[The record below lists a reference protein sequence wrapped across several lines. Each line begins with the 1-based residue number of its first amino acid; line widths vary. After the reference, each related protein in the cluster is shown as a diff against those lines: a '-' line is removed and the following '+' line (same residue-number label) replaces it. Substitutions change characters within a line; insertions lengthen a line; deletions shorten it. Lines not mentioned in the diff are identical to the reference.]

1 MAVDK
6 MALVFDQLTDKYKL
20 PPVQEHIYTHEDPK
34 ILKSSKNA
42 TLEDFISMVTMISSK
57 ALKKYNAKFVPDE
70 GAVLNDPIDKLE
82 QPTILYSIISRKP
95 KHELK
100 PRHSEEVK
108 DVVDNVSGKIRHGHT
123 WSQRQDCVIQF
134 NIVAS
139 DYDTANKVMTIF
151 EDTIFA
157 YTGYFKNNGVAEMYF
172 LKHFTD
178 ENLDRYRQFLSI
190 RSLQYFIEI
199 EKLITIFDTTLED
212 YDI

>member
-6 MALVFDQLTDKYKL
+6 MELVFDQLLDKYKL
-20 PPVQEHIYTHEDPK
+20 PPVQEHVQTHEDPR

-42 TLEDFISMVTMISSK
+42 TLEDFISMVTKISSK

-100 PRHSEEVK
+100 PRHSEDIIETI
-108 DVVDNVSGKIRHGHT
+108 DNVSGRIRYGHT
-123 WSQRQDCVIQF
+123 WSQRQDCIIQF
-134 NIVAS
+134 DIVAS
-139 DYDTANKVMTIF
+139 DYETANKVMSIF

-157 YTGYFKNNGVAEMYF
+157 YTGYFKDNGVAEMYF